1 MNDYD
6 LIVRNADIATVADRY
21 QADIGIRDG
30 RIVTIAQELAGDA
43 REVIDAQGRL
53 VTPGGVDGHV
63 HLDQPTSDGSVFS
76 DDFFTGTRS
85 AACGGTTTV
94 ITFAAQKK
102 GHSLQSAVDD
112 YHHRAEGKA
121 VIDYAFH
128 LIVADAAPPV
138 VQQELPRLIDEGYT
152 SIKIY
157 MTYDDLKLGDRQIID
172 VLATARRHGAMTM
185 VHAENSDCIGWLTE
199 HLLAAGLAAPTYHGS
214 SRPMVVE
221 REATHRAIALSEL
234 MDTPILI
241 VHVSISEALEQ
252 IHWARG
258 RGLPI
263 FAETCP
269 QYLLL
274 SADDLLP
281 RDDDLSHGMRCIC
294 SPPPRDKGS
303 QQAIWNGL
311 ANGLFTIVSSDHSPF
326 NYSGSQG
333 KKVAGDNAPFNL
345 VPNGIPGVETRLPLL
360 LSEGVLGG
368 RIDLHRFVELT
379 STNPAKLY
387 GLYPK
392 KGTIAVGSD
401 ADLVIWEMFAPGDE
415 LRLTPSLLH
424 SACDYTPYAGQSL
437 RCWPAHTLSRGRT
450 VWRDGTFTAHAG
462 DGKFQPC
469 LRPREPIAG
478 SPLDKWL

>member
-1 MNDYD
+1 MDTYD
-6 LIVRNADIATVADRY
+6 LIVKNADIATSGDRY

-30 RIVTIAQELAGDA
+30 RIVAIAKDLSGEAG
-43 REVIDAQGRL
+43 EVIDALGRL

-63 HLDQPTSDGSVFS
+63 HLDQPTSDGAVFS

-94 ITFAAQKK
+94 IPFAAQQK
-102 GHSLQSAVDD
+102 GHSLQEAVDD
-112 YHHRAEGKA
+112 YHRRADGKA

-128 LIVADAAPPV
+128 LIVSDATHTV
-138 VQQELPRLIDEGYT
+138 TREELPRLIGQGYT
-152 SIKIY
+152 SLKIY
-157 MTYDDLKLGDRQIID
+157 MTYDDLKLDDRQIIE
-172 VLATARRHGAMTM
+172 VLATARQHGAMTM

-199 HLLAAGLAAPTYHGS
+199 HLLAAGLAAPSYHGN

-234 MDTPILI
+234 VDTPILI
-241 VHVSISEALEQ
+241 VHVSGQEAVEQ

-263 FAETCP
+263 YAETCP
-269 QYLLL
+269 QYLFL

-281 RDDDLSHGMRCIC
+281 QGDDHAHGMRCIC
-294 SPPPRDKGS
+294 SPPPRGKDN

-311 ANGLFTIVSSDHSPF
+311 ANGLFTIVSSDHAPF
-326 NYSGSQG
+326 NYHGPQG
-333 KKVAGDNAPFNL
+333 KRVAGEQAPFNQ

-368 RIDLHRFVELT
+368 RIDIHRFVELT
-379 STNPAKLY
+379 STNAARLY

-401 ADLVIWEMFAPGDE
+401 ADLVVWNMFEPGQE
-415 LRLTPSLLH
+415 QVLTHAMLH
-424 SACDYTPYAGQSL
+424 SACDYTPYEGQAL
-437 RCWPAHTLSRGRT
+437 RCWPTLTLSRGRT
-450 VWRDGTFTAHAG
+450 VWRDGVFTAQAG
-462 DGKFQPC
+462 DGQFQPC
-469 LRPREPIAG
+469 LRPREPING
-478 SPLDKWL
+478 SPLAKWL

>member
-1 MNDYD
+1 MNTYD
-6 LIVRNADIATVADRY
+6 LIVRNADIATAADRY
-21 QADIGIRDG
+21 QADIAIRDG
-30 RIVTIAQELAGDA
+30 CIVAIAQEITGAA
-43 REVIDAQGRL
+43 TEVIDARGRL

-94 ITFAAQKK
+94 IPFATQQR
-102 GHSLQSAVDD
+102 GHSLQQAVDD
-112 YHHRAEGKA
+112 YHRRAKGKA

-128 LIVADAAPPV
+128 LIVSDATAEV
-138 VQQELPRLIDEGYT
+138 VQDELPRLIGEGYT
-152 SIKIY
+152 SVKIY
-157 MTYDDLKLGDRQIID
+157 MTYDDMKLGDRQIIE
-172 VLATARRHGAMTM
+172 VLATARKHGAMTM

-199 HLLAAGLAAPTYHGS
+199 QLLAAGLTAPSYHGN

-234 MDTPILI
+234 LDTPILI
-241 VHVSISEALEQ
+241 VHVSGKEAIEQ

-263 FAETCP
+263 YAETCP
-269 QYLLL
+269 QYMVL

-281 RDDDLSHGMRCIC
+281 HGDDGAYGMRCIC
-294 SPPPRDKGS
+294 SPPPRDKGNQES
-303 QQAIWNGL
+303 IWTGL
-311 ANGLFTIVSSDHSPF
+311 ANGLFTIVSSDHAPF
-326 NYSGSQG
+326 NYTGQQG
-333 KKVAGDNAPFNL
+333 KKVAGETATFNL

-401 ADLVIWEMFAPGDE
+401 ADLVIWEMFAPGQE
-415 LRLTPSLLH
+415 RLLTSAMLH
-424 SACDYTPYAGQSL
+424 SACDYTPYEGHSL
-437 RCWPAHTLSRGRT
+437 RCWPAHTLSHGRT
-450 VWRDGTFTAHAG
+450 VWRDGVFTAQAG
-462 DGKFQPC
+462 DGQFIAC
-469 LRPREPIAG
+469 LRPREPLAG
-478 SPLDKWL
+478 SPLAKWL